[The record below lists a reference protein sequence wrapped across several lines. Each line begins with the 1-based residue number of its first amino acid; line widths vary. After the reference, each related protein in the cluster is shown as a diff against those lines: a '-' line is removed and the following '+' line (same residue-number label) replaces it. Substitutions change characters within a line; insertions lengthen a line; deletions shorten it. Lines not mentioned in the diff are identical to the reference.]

1 MGKRARRGR
10 VALGRRVG
18 IGLGGRAA
26 LRVGWGRTERNGSM
40 MTLYYYARSVAFSSG
55 CRFFP
60 VGFRLLA
67 GWRCSPA
74 RSTSGRI
81 WVQCSAV
88 TDGFVAVSDV
98 EPILYASPFYGEM
111 CRFPD

>member
-40 MTLYYYARSVAFSSG
+40 MTLYYYARSVAFSPG

-60 VGFRLLA
+60 LASDCWLVG
-67 GWRCSPA
+67 GA
-74 RSTSGRI
+74 RPLGVRVDVSG
-81 WVQCSAV
+81 CSAV